1 MPRLAFVRP
10 MGPGPGPVFT
20 PTRNGKV
27 AMGRLHANTVYRMI
41 KRAARLIAKIKNRD
55 QPIPAIIDV
64 APNGKQMTADRP
76 EGHAFRPFVILLP
89 STLGAPA

>member
-1 MPRLAFVRP
+1 

-64 APNGKQMTADRP
+64 APNWQANDSRQAGRAC
-76 EGHAFRPFVILLP
+76 FP
-89 STLGAPA
+89 SLCDIVTIDPGSPA

>member
-1 MPRLAFVRP
+1 MVT
-10 MGPGPGPVFT
+10 VI
-20 PTRNGKV
+20 TRQS
-27 AMGRLHANTVYRMI
+27 
-41 KRAARLIAKIKNRD
+41 KIKNRD